1 MNFNIFFQNLWIVD
15 TYANRIDVPKF
26 AHVADIQKEIIEQND
41 YNLNIPRYVDTA
53 EIEQEIDLDKVAMDI
68 CNIDSEISEVT
79 SKLRKSLDELGVI
92 LYL

>member
-1 MNFNIFFQNLWIVD
+1 M
-15 TYANRIDVPKF
+15 
-26 AHVADIQKEIIEQND
+26 ADIQKEIIEQND

-79 SKLRKSLDELGVI
+79 SKLRKSFDELGVI

>member
-1 MNFNIFFQNLWIVD
+1 M
-15 TYANRIDVPKF
+15 
-26 AHVADIQKEIIEQND
+26 ADIQKEIIEQND